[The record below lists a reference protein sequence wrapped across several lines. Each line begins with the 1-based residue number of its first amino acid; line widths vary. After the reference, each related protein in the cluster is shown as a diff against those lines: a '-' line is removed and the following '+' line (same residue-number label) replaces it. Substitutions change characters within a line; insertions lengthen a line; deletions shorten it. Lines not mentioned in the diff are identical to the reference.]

1 MEERLN
7 RAVLFEERQAD
18 NGARIGV
25 ARLNAEKTLN
35 ALSLDMIDLLSERLS
50 AWAADPQVVMVLLEA
65 SGERAFC
72 AGGDLQQ
79 LYKSM
84 LAHHASA
91 QREDAAANEYALAMF
106 SREYRLD
113 YLLHTYPK
121 PILCWG
127 DGIVMGGGLGLMA
140 GASHRVVTD
149 RSKVA
154 MPEINIGLYP
164 DVGGSWLLSR
174 MPGEVGLFLALTA
187 APMAASDAIF
197 TGVAD
202 YQIPQS
208 EKARVV
214 ETLLRQPWRIG
225 AREGNDRYL
234 SDVLR
239 SVSITAAETPGPVQ
253 RHFDFINALC
263 QRGSLVEI
271 ITAITDVTDV
281 TEVTR
286 DDAWLTRAAATL
298 AAGSPSSAALGHALQ
313 VRARRMSLAEVFR
326 MELVASMRCAARPDF
341 AEGVRA
347 LIIDKDRHPH
357 WQPATHT
364 EITQE
369 WIDGYFES
377 PWRIDDHPL
386 ADLGAGEAAD
396 TRRNQR

>member
-7 RAVLFEERQAD
+7 RPVLFEERQAD
-18 NGARIGV
+18 DGARIGV
-25 ARLNAEKTLN
+25 ARLNVEKTLN
-35 ALSLDMIDLLSERLS
+35 ALSLDMIDLLSERLT
-50 AWAADPQVVMVLLEA
+50 AWAADPQVLLVLLEA

-84 LAHHASA
+84 LVHHASA
-91 QREDAAANEYALAMF
+91 EREDAAANQYALAMF

-113 YLLHTYPK
+113 YLIHTYPK
-121 PILCWG
+121 PVLCWG

-140 GASHRVVTD
+140 GASHRVVTE

-174 MPGEVGLFLALTA
+174 MPGEVGLFLALTG
-187 APMAASDAIF
+187 APMGASDAIF

-208 EKARVV
+208 AKPRVV
-214 ETLLRQPWRIG
+214 DALLRQPWHTESR
-225 AREGNDRYL
+225 AENDHRL
-234 SDVLR
+234 TSLLR
-239 SVSITAAETPGPVQ
+239 KFSFTGEESPGPVRQ
-253 RHFDFINALC
+253 HFDLINALC
-263 QRGSLVEI
+263 RHNSVLKVIG
-271 ITAITDVTDV
+271 AITEFTS
-281 TEVTR
+281 
-286 DDAWLTRAAATL
+286 DDAWLTRAGASL
-298 AAGSPSSAALGHALQ
+298 EAGSPSSAALGHALQ
-313 VRARRMSLAEVFR
+313 LRARRLSLADVFR

-347 LIIDKDRHPH
+347 LIIDKDRRPH
-357 WQPATHT
+357 WQPATHA

-377 PWRIDDHPL
+377 PWQADAHPL
-386 ADLGAGEAAD
+386 VDLGVRETAD
-396 TRRNQR
+396 TRRN